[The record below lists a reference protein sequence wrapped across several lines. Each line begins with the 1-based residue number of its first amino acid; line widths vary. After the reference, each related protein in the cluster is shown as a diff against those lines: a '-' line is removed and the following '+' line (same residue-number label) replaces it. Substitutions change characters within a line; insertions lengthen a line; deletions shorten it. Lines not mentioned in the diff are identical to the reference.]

1 MPNTNPPSASLR
13 RRVAEAIGGRLAWIA
28 VFSFFLNLTYLAA
41 PLYMMQV
48 YDRVMHSQSVPT
60 LLYLTL
66 AVALAYITL
75 AMLDGVRGQV
85 LIGVS
90 DALEDTLA
98 ESLLRQATAP
108 TRRDRI
114 RPGAAHLG
122 RDLDTVRQFAAG
134 AAVLAFI
141 DLPWAPIYLVVIT
154 MLHWALGVFAAV
166 SATLL
171 VALTIVAERAAR
183 GPMTQAGAVALRA
196 WHFGDA
202 VARHADC
209 ASTMGLG
216 APLAAR
222 WTTLRRGMLNA
233 QAEASR
239 RAVLLS
245 AAARFLRMFTQSAI
259 LGFGA
264 YLCIE
269 HEVSGGAVFAGSLLL
284 SRTLAPVEGIIAAWR
299 PTLTAWDAWRR
310 IEQVSAEEPGRTLQL
325 PPPTGALSAEDLTW
339 TPAGAE
345 RPALRGV
352 SVKIEPGAALAIIGP
367 NAAGKSTLARMLAG
381 ATCPDSGTLRLDGA
395 EYATWDQAQLG
406 RAIGYVP
413 QEVALFPG
421 TIRDNIARFGEA
433 TDEAIVAAAQDARA
447 HDMIMRLPSGYQT
460 LIDDASATLSGG
472 QKQRVALAR
481 ALLGDPAILVLD
493 EPSASLDT
501 EGEAALF
508 ACLVAARARGCTVVM
523 VTHSTGLVRLADY
536 VATMVAGQLVR
547 VQPARDF
554 LTRAG
559 PVAIAA
565 TA

>member
-1 MPNTNPPSASLR
+1 
-13 RRVAEAIGGRLAWIA
+13 
-28 VFSFFLNLTYLAA
+28 
-41 PLYMMQV
+41 
-48 YDRVMHSQSVPT
+48 
-60 LLYLTL
+60 
-66 AVALAYITL
+66 
-75 AMLDGVRGQV
+75 
-85 LIGVS
+85 
-90 DALEDTLA
+90 
-98 ESLLRQATAP
+98 
-108 TRRDRI
+108 
-114 RPGAAHLG
+114 
-122 RDLDTVRQFAAG
+122 
-134 AAVLAFI
+134 
-141 DLPWAPIYLVVIT
+141 
-154 MLHWALGVFAAV
+154 
-166 SATLL
+166 
-171 VALTIVAERAAR
+171 
-183 GPMTQAGAVALRA
+183 MTQAGAVALRA

-239 RAVLLS
+239 RAVLLG

-284 SRTLAPVEGIIAAWR
+284 SRSLAPVEGIIAAWR
-299 PTLTAWDAWRR
+299 PTLAAWDAWRR
-310 IEQVSAEEPGRTLQL
+310 IEQVSAEEPGRTLML
-325 PPPTGALSAEDLTW
+325 PPPTGALSAEDLVW
-339 TPAGAE
+339 TPTGAE

-352 SVKIEPGAALAIIGP
+352 TVKLEPGVALAVIGP

-421 TIRDNIARFGEA
+421 TIRDNIARFGDA
-433 TDEAIVAAAQDARA
+433 TDEAVVAAARDARA
-447 HDMIMRLPSGYQT
+447 HDMIMRLPAGYQT
-460 LIDDASATLSGG
+460 MIDDASAALSGG

-481 ALLGDPAILVLD
+481 ALLGNPALLVLD

-523 VTHSTGLVRLADY
+523 VTHSTSLVRLADY
-536 VATMVAGQLVR
+536 VATMVAGQLLR